1 MNSPACADPIA
12 AGTATTVQSAPPALD
27 RAEAV
32 LTSVHTLPAI
42 DSATLL
48 QGARAIH
55 ILHNG
60 ETYRLQTTRQGKL
73 ILTK

>member
-1 MNSPACADPIA
+1 MNSSACPSK
-12 AGTATTVQSAPPALD
+12 TPSTSAPHV
-27 RAEAV
+27 RAEAASETTG
-32 LTSVHTLPAI
+32 LATGNFPAI
-42 DSATLL
+42 ESAALL